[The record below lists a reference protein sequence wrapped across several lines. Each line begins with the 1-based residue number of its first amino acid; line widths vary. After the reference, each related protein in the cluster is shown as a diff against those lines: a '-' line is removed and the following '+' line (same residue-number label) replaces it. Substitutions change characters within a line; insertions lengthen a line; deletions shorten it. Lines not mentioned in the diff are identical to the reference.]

1 MKRFSVVTYGPVC
14 QPKLVL
20 YKFGW
25 DRFLFSVSIRY
36 YLGLPSQF
44 KFPNFSSILCQGFL
58 FVLHDFWEKFR
69 INYFFF
75 FWWSFLLLMCKL
87 SFCRFAC
94 SEASTERFPTTIRP
108 AVERG
113 ADRHS
118 AGPPVG
124 HVCCEAQRYEG
135 GRYRCSQGTVTS
147 VDHCF
152 LALCLPHLHKNTKS
166 LFVFRLVRK
175 LTTLL
180 CFWTQ

>member
-1 MKRFSVVTYGPVC
+1 
-14 QPKLVL
+14 
-20 YKFGW
+20 
-25 DRFLFSVSIRY
+25 
-36 YLGLPSQF
+36 
-44 KFPNFSSILCQGFL
+44 
-58 FVLHDFWEKFR
+58 
-69 INYFFF
+69 
-75 FWWSFLLLMCKL
+75 MCKL

-94 SEASTERFPTTIRP
+94 TEASAGSFPPTIRP

-147 VDHCF
+147 VDHCS
-152 LALCLPHLHKNTKS
+152 LALFLPHLHKNTKS

-180 CFWTQ
+180 CFTVIQKCLSLVLILKLWKLLPYCINKAVHAFQQAQVVC